1 MLDISASASTGIVDN
16 LRFMGAS
23 HKESIQAPIGILRQD
38 VTLSTQLQEYHRRR
52 CVLSEYRNL
61 IDTVRASIYG
71 GEPLLTNDSTTSR
84 PFQIGSTGAD
94 SRRGSGSVS
103 PNGNA
108 PLPRSNVVAEAASP
122 YSISMLSVKDNV
134 NDGYQLSE
142 ADSRTQSIVASAN
155 LDDSRRLATSLFR
168 AALSLHERYLPCY
181 YCAKDILHEEF
192 AKHAV
197 SCRMTTEALMRK
209 RFLNHLRFAEFV
221 PQTPLPPLNCSDDV
235 LEDYGMECTKCIGK
249 SLVDCTI
256 CKRKFNIHEL
266 QEHSR
271 RCTGRSAGE
280 VLGNYT
286 AYLSLKDSGAK

>member
-1 MLDISASASTGIVDN
+1 MLDISTSASTGIVDN

-61 IDTVRASIYG
+61 ITSVRASIN
-71 GEPLLTNDSTTSR
+71 GEIILTNDN
-84 PFQIGSTGAD
+84 PQLLQLALGGSHTN
-94 SRRGSGSVS
+94 SRRESRSVS

-108 PLPRSNVVAEAASP
+108 PLPRSNFADAASP
-122 YSISMLSVKDNV
+122 YSISMISVKDPLT
-134 NDGYQLSE
+134 DGYQLSE
-142 ADSRTQSIVASAN
+142 SDSRAQSRATSTNI
-155 LDDSRRLATSLFR
+155 DDSRRLATTLFR

-192 AKHAV
+192 SKHLV
-197 SCRMTTEALMRK
+197 SCKLTTESLMRK
-209 RFLNHLRFAEFV
+209 KFLNHFRFAEFV

-235 LEDYGMECTKCIGK
+235 LEDYGMECTQCIGK

-271 RCTGRSAGE
+271 RCTGRSSGE

-286 AYLSLKDSGAK
+286 AYLSLKDAAAK